1 MLFEGNRFKEAAD
14 GQTKIDDIPAQVM
27 ETLLHF
33 VYKDHVAAHTD
44 INVDLLKAADYY
56 DIQGLVA
63 ICTSYFQ
70 NNLTVENA
78 LEIMTAAAL
87 TNSKPLLAAA
97 IKFAMKHR
105 GFLNKTSGWD
115 EVKKNYPEITSQV
128 LDEIL
133 FNP

>member
-1 MLFEGNRFKEAAD
+1 MV
-14 GQTKIDDIPAQVM
+14 DI
-27 ETLLHF
+27 
-33 VYKDHVAAHTD
+33 VYSKS
-44 INVDLLKAADYY
+44 
-56 DIQGLVA
+56 QGENAIKSWLILVA